1 MTQPA
6 RDGPSDSHQPQLA
19 RRLGLLN
26 SIGLVIGITIGS
38 GIFRTP
44 SHIADLVPSPGLM
57 LAVWIVGG
65 GITLCGALSIAELAA
80 ALPHTGGMYVYLR
93 ESWGRMVAFLF
104 GWSELVL
111 IRAAAI
117 GSIATV
123 FGEYFLRSIGIDPIV
138 HDRAADYVSSAAILF
153 ATLVNIFG
161 VQLGAAFVSASTATK
176 YGALA
181 GLVLV
186 SFLFGGGHG
195 GSFAHFS
202 EVGGQVHAGL
212 FGLALV
218 SVLWAY
224 DGFADLS
231 FAGGEVKNPERNL
244 PRALIT
250 GTLLVL
256 VIYLLANAAYLYVNP
271 IRVVAQS
278 RLIAADTLLVM
289 FGQIGVSIVS
299 IIVMVSTFG
308 SLNGTMLVNPR
319 IFFAMADDGL
329 FFKSIAKVHPRFKT
343 PYTAVALAG
352 VLGVVFVLAGTFEQL
367 TDTFVKAMLPFYAL
381 SVAGVYRL
389 RRTHPALKRP
399 YRVTGYPIV
408 PMIYILGVI
417 YLTINS
423 LLTDTIPTTLVFVAV
438 LAGIPVYYVCFRDRA
453 RA

>member
-1 MTQPA
+1 M
-6 RDGPSDSHQPQLA
+6 GV
-19 RRLGLLN
+19 
-26 SIGLVIGITIGS
+26 VIGITIGS

-44 SHIADLVPSPGLM
+44 AHIAELVPSPGLM
-57 LAVWIVGG
+57 LAVWVVGG

-80 ALPHTGGMYVYLR
+80 AMPETGGIYVYLR
-93 ESWGRMVAFLF
+93 ESWGRMVGFLF

-138 HDRAADYVSSAAILF
+138 HDRAADYVSSGAIIF
-153 ATLVNIFG
+153 ATLVNIYG
-161 VQLGAAFVSASTATK
+161 VQWAAAFVGMSTLAK

-195 GSFAHFS
+195 GSFEHLTAS
-202 EVGGQVHAGL
+202 GGEVHASL

-231 FAGGEVKNPERNL
+231 FAGGEVKDPGRNL
-244 PRALIT
+244 PRALIA
-250 GTLLVL
+250 GTLAVL
-256 VIYLLANAAYLYVNP
+256 VIYLLANVAYLYVSP
-271 IRVVAQS
+271 IVTVAQS
-278 RLIAADTLLVM
+278 RLIAADTLSSM
-289 FGQIGVSIVS
+289 FGQIGVSLVS
-299 IIVMVSTFG
+299 VVVMISTFG

-329 FFKSIAKVHPRFKT
+329 FFQSIAKVHPRYKT
-343 PYTAVALAG
+343 PHTAIALAG
-352 VLGVVFVLAGTFEQL
+352 ALGVAFVLLGTFEQL

-381 SVAGVYRL
+381 SVAGIYRL
-389 RRTHPALKRP
+389 RRTHPSLKRP
-399 YRVTGYPIV
+399 YLVTGYPVV
-408 PMIYILGVI
+408 PLIYILGVI
-417 YLTINS
+417 YLTVNS
-423 LLTDTIPTTLVFVAV
+423 LVTDTIPTSLVFAAV
-438 LAGIPVYYVCFRDRA
+438 LAGIPVYYAVFHKRNA
-453 RA
+453 